1 MLDEIYYC
9 VKELGFTYSD
19 ILKIPTFERK
29 YFINKY
35 VSDMEKMNE
44 KRRQK
49 S

>member
-19 ILKIPTFERK
+19 IQKMPTFERK

-35 VSDMEKMNE
+35 ITDMEKMNE